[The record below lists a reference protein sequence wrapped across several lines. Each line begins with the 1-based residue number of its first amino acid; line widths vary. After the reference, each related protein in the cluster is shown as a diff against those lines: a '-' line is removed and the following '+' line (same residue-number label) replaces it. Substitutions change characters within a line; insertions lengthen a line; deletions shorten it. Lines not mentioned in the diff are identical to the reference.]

1 MEAKVSQDKQNYD
14 DDAYDV
20 KNPIHSF
27 PPDERG
33 AE

>member
-1 MEAKVSQDKQNYD
+1 MEAEVSQDKQD
-14 DDAYDV
+14 HHDDAYDV

-27 PPDERG
+27 PPGERG